1 MVRRAADSRSKM
13 LVVGFSDTTPAPFV
27 PRDWAPCIE
36 AGCEFVEKRIT
47 RNPLCFF
54 AGRNTGKG
62 EANPMSH
69 NLLICVKNFIKTF
82 SINEENIQSS
92 SEVTISI
99 YYLINIAIC

>member
-1 MVRRAADSRSKM
+1 
-13 LVVGFSDTTPAPFV
+13 
-27 PRDWAPCIE
+27 
-36 AGCEFVEKRIT
+36 
-47 RNPLCFF
+47 
-54 AGRNTGKG
+54 
-62 EANPMSH
+62 MSH